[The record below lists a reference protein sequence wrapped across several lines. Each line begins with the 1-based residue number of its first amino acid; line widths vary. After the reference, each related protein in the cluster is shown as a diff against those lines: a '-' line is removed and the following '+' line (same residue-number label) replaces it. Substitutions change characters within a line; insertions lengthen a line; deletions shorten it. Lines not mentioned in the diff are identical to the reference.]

1 MAQVK
6 LTLGIGFAGAN
17 HEDTIEIPDERKWR
31 WLSEDEKNAV
41 LDDYWK
47 DWSANDIDGGVEI
60 L

>member
-17 HEDTIEIPDERKWR
+17 HEDTIEIPDEE
-31 WLSEDEKNAV
+31 LEGLNEDEKNAV

>member
-17 HEDTIEIPDERKWR
+17 HEDTIEIPDEE
-31 WLSEDEKNAV
+31 LEGLNEDEKNAV

-47 DWSANDIDGGVEI
+47 DWSANYIDGGVEI

>member
-17 HEDTIEIPDERKWR
+17 HEETIEIPDEE
-31 WLSEDEKNAV
+31 LEGLTGDEKNAV

-47 DWSANDIDGGVEI
+47 DWSANYIDGGAEI